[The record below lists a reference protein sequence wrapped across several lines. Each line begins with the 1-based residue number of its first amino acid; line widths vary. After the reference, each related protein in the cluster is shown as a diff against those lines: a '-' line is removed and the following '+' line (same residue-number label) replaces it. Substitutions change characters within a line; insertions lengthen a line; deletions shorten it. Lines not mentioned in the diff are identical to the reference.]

1 MTGDHPMKFSM
12 STAWNE
18 AMAMFSANR
27 EVLLIV
33 AGIFFFLPTVL
44 TALVMPNFQEQMI
57 ANPEA
62 FQQEMVAMYSSW
74 GWLFFLMMLVQIVGY
89 LTMLALLR
97 DHNRPTVG
105 EAIKTG
111 LAGLLPAIGT
121 YLLMTIG
128 LGLVFAVLIGTAIA
142 IDVTA
147 LTVIVA
153 VLSVVVFVYMAVK
166 FSLSAPVIA
175 LDKIG
180 NPIKVLARSWSLTKG
195 NSFRIFLFY
204 VLIFI
209 CYMVISM
216 VIGLPLGLLVVATGT
231 TVGLFIGSVVSGA
244 LSAVV
249 TSLFVAVLASIHRQ
263 LSGPSA
269 ASVSNVFE

>member
-1 MTGDHPMKFSM
+1 MKFSM
-12 STAWNE
+12 SAAWNE

-44 TALVMPNFQEQMI
+44 TALVMPNFQEQMM

-62 FQQEMVAMYSSW
+62 FQQEMVAMYASW

-89 LTMLALLR
+89 LAMLTLLR

-105 EAIKTG
+105 EAIKSG
-111 LAGLLPAIGT
+111 IAGLLPAIGT
-121 YLLMTIG
+121 YLLMTIA
-128 LGLVFAVLIGTAIA
+128 LGLAFVLLIGLAVAIN
-142 IDVTA
+142 VTV
-147 LTVIVA
+147 LTVIVG
-153 VLSVVVFVYMAVK
+153 VLCFVLFVYVAVK

-180 NPIKVLARSWSLTKG
+180 NPIKVLARSWALTKG

-209 CYMVISM
+209 CYLVISM
-216 VIGLPLGLLVVATGT
+216 VIGIPLGLLAVATGT
-231 TVGLFIGSVVSGA
+231 TVGLFINAVVSGA
-244 LSAVV
+244 IGAVA
-249 TSLFVAVLASIHRQ
+249 TSLFVAVLAAVHRQ

-269 ASVSNVFE
+269 ESVSDVFE

>member
-1 MTGDHPMKFSM
+1 MKFSM
-12 STAWNE
+12 SAAWNE

-62 FQQEMVAMYSSW
+62 FQEEMVAMYASW

-89 LTMLALLR
+89 LAMLALLR

-105 EAIKTG
+105 EAIKSG
-111 LAGLLPAIGT
+111 IAGLLPAIGT

-128 LGLVFAVLIGTAIA
+128 LGLVFALLIGTVIA

-147 LTVIVA
+147 LTVLVG
-153 VLSVVVFVYMAVK
+153 VLCVVLFVYLAVK

-180 NPIKVLARSWSLTKG
+180 NPIKVLARSWALTKG

-209 CYMVISM
+209 CYVVISM
-216 VIGLPLGLLVVATGT
+216 VIGIPLGLLVVATGT
-231 TVGLFIGSVVSGA
+231 TVGLFISAVVSGA

-249 TSLFVAVLASIHRQ
+249 TSLFVAVLAAVHRQ

-269 ASVSNVFE
+269 ESVSDVFE